1 MIPIELLNAVGL
13 ERTYDT
19 MGDMIKYYKALE
31 NESNFRKASSVLKQM
46 NKPFYRFFSNYGTG
60 IGETV
65 EEIVGNRFKEFVPKQ
80 TPKIGKKGQTLK
92 SKTKNEVYIEYNKK
106 TGKKPSN
113 YDHLAS
119 WKANANIGG
128 VITSWEVKVIRAVLG
143 KPKQDSKLYEI
154 PSLLEERSLPY
165 KDSSKSANVSFQQT
179 KPGMFDYLLGVMIYN
194 DQVDFYIVPSE
205 DIKSGKLNLINQ
217 HAGAINEDGSTD
229 EGHLLLSDVEEYK
242 VKTVYTEEELL
253 SKDSLLNYINK

>member
-13 ERTYDT
+13 ERTYNT
-19 MGDMIKYYKALE
+19 MGDTKKFFKLLE
-31 NESNFRKASSVLKQM
+31 NESNRKKVSSILKQM
-46 NKPFYRFFSNYGTG
+46 DKPFYRFYSNYGTG
-60 IGETV
+60 IGETI
-65 EEIVGNRFKEFVPKQ
+65 EEVVGNRFKEFVPKQ
-80 TPKIGKKGQTLK
+80 IPKIGKKGQTLK
-92 SKTKNEVYIEYNKK
+92 TKTKNEVYIKYNKK
-106 TGKKPSN
+106 TGKTHTN

-128 VITSWEVKVIRAVLG
+128 VITSWEVKAIRAVVG

-179 KPGMFDYLLGVMIYN
+179 KPGMFDYLLGVVIYN
-194 DQVDFYIVPSE
+194 DQVDFYIVPSV
-205 DIKSGKLNLINQ
+205 DIKSGKLKIINQ

-253 SKDSLLNYINK
+253 SSDSLLNYI